1 MKDKERGAILVHLS
15 VASFYLLHGTDTAV
29 MVVTTIDWHQIC
41 EVTEEECS
49 VGKQLGLV
57 VRGRSVGENDRDAST
72 GLTVCFEEATL
83 SVVDNDVTNF
93 GKVHGMER
101 TVKVRS
107 VGFARR
113 LAWHRAWKGNL
124 VEMEF
129 DVRVI

>member
-1 MKDKERGAILVHLS
+1 
-15 VASFYLLHGTDTAV
+15 
-29 MVVTTIDWHQIC
+29 
-41 EVTEEECS
+41 
-49 VGKQLGLV
+49 
-57 VRGRSVGENDRDAST
+57 
-72 GLTVCFEEATL
+72 
-83 SVVDNDVTNF
+83 
-93 GKVHGMER
+93 MER

>member
-1 MKDKERGAILVHLS
+1 MKDKARGAILVHLS
-15 VASFYLLHGTDTAV
+15 VASFYLLHGTETEV
-29 MVVTTIDWHQIC
+29 MVVITIDWHQIC

-49 VGKQLGLV
+49 VGKKLDLV

-72 GLTVCFEEATL
+72 GLTVCFEETTL

-93 GKVHGMER
+93 GKVHGMEW
-101 TVKVRS
+101 TVKVWS
-107 VGFARR
+107 VGFACR
-113 LAWHRAWKGNL
+113 LVWHQAWQGSL